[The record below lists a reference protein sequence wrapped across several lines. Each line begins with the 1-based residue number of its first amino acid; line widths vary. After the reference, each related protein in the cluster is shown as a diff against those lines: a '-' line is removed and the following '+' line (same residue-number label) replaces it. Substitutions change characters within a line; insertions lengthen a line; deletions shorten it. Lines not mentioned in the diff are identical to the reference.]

1 MLRAPVQGPRPDWVA
16 ALGGAKYRRRP
27 SVATPVTAPVRGRHY
42 DQLVP
47 IYEFDCSACGARFE
61 RLVAAG
67 TERAA
72 CPECGAEDATR
83 LLSSF
88 AAPVRQMTAN
98 QRRRAEDK
106 RGTDRDGARS
116 RFKRSLARA
125 RGKDESAKRRPG
137 RAE

>member
-1 MLRAPVQGPRPDWVA
+1 VVD
-16 ALGGAKYRRRP
+16 
-27 SVATPVTAPVRGRHY
+27 PVRGRHY
-42 DQLVP
+42 DQFVP

-61 RLVAAG
+61 RLVDAG

-72 CPECGAEDATR
+72 CAECGAEDATR

-106 RGTDRDGARS
+106 RSTDRGGART
-116 RFKRSLARA
+116 RFKQSLARA
-125 RGKDESAKRRPG
+125 RGKDGSGKRRPG
-137 RAE
+137 RTE